1 MSRLAVPLAVLA
13 VMVGCG
19 GGDKVRTADDARS
32 AVRQVLDGTDSSDFE
47 LADDAS
53 AAARA
58 IYDDLSEVNSFETTL
73 ATAGKKGCDAAGI
86 ASDLG
91 EKGEDG
97 ISISAEIRAEIVRRW
112 QEAHPQAPPSDVPV
126 FVLTVVDA
134 MVGLTEAAA
143 TEVIA
148 TSCDVAEML

>member
-1 MSRLAVPLAVLA
+1 MPVAVLMA
-13 VMVGCG
+13 LMVGCG

-32 AVRQVLDGTDSSDFE
+32 AVRQVVDGTDPSDFE

-53 AAARA
+53 AAARV
-58 IYDDLSEVNSFETTL
+58 IFDDLSQVDSLETTL
-73 ATAGKKGCDAAGI
+73 VTAGKKGCDAAGI

-91 EKGEDG
+91 EGAKDG
-97 ISISAEIRAEIVRRW
+97 ISISAAVRAEIVRQW
-112 QEAHPQAPPSDVPV
+112 QGAHPQAPPSDVPV
-126 FVLTVVDA
+126 YVLTVVDA

-148 TSCDVAEML
+148 KSCDVAEML